1 MRLIKPITV
10 TDAKLIS
17 STVSEPYSGSA
28 TTTETAWNAATAYT
42 VGQIAVVTTSGVHR
56 KYRRLVAG
64 TTATAP
70 PNDTTNWLDIGP
82 TNKWAMFDDETNSQT
97 MDTTSITV
105 SVDPGENCNGLA
117 LIELAGK
124 SVTVTVKD
132 SPAGTTIYTS
142 TTNLEQSLVLDWYQ
156 YFFAPFS
163 QKSTVVLTD
172 LPPYPTMRVTVA
184 LTHDTGAVAK
194 IGGMILGTLYS
205 LGTTNYNATAGIR
218 DYSTKTTDSSTGIT
232 TLTQGR
238 FSKRLK
244 AKLQVR
250 TAQTGPIQQLFYD
263 IRATPCFWI
272 GDDSNTYDALQ
283 VFGFYR
289 DFELDVAY
297 PEVSFYSLDI
307 EGMT

>member
-10 TDAKLIS
+10 TDAKFGS
-17 STVSEPYSGSA
+17 SNVAEPYAG
-28 TTTETAWNAATAYT
+28 ETAWNAGTSYN
-42 VGQIAVVTTSGVHR
+42 VNDVAVVITGGYHR
-56 KYRRLVAG
+56 KYKRLVSG
-64 TTATAP
+64 TTPTSP
-70 PNDTTNWLDIGP
+70 PLDATNWQDIGP
-82 TNKWAMFDDETNSQT
+82 TNRWAMFDDETNTQT
-97 MDTTSITV
+97 TNSSSIVATV
-105 SVDPGENCNGLA
+105 NVGQNANGLA
-117 LIELAGK
+117 LIELVGS

-132 SPAGTTIYTS
+132 TPGGTTVYTS

-156 YFFAPFS
+156 YFFEPFS

-172 LPPYPTMRVTVA
+172 LPPYPNMAVTMDLSGTGTV
-184 LTHDTGAVAK
+184 K
-194 IGGMILGTLYS
+194 CGGMIIGTLYS

-218 DYSTKTTDSSTGIT
+218 DYSTKDTNSTTGIV
-232 TLTQGR
+232 TLIPGK

-250 TAQTGPIQQLFYD
+250 AAQVGPLQQLFYD